1 MLNRILENKRLLF
14 LVFLIGSFVSCTQED
29 KETKAIIIV
38 KDFQNNTINEAFVR
52 LHQEGQISD
61 QGEYTNPSLDRT
73 EQTDQNGRAQ
83 FTYDLEA
90 ILDVE
95 VVKYNGNDTL
105 EGKGIV
111 RLLQGKTVSETIEIN

>member
-1 MLNRILENKRLLF
+1 MLNRILQKKSLF
-14 LVFLIGSFVSCTQED
+14 FLFFLIGILVSCTQEE

-38 KDFQNNTINEAFVR
+38 KDFQNNTISGASVR

-61 QGEYTNPSLDRT
+61 QGEYTDPSLDRT
-73 EQTDQNGRAQ
+73 EQTDQSGRAQ

-95 VVKYNGNDTL
+95 VVKYSGNDTL
-105 EGKGIV
+105 QGKGIV
-111 RLLQGKTVSETIEIN
+111 RLLQGKTVSETIEVN

>member
-1 MLNRILENKRLLF
+1 MLNRILQKKRLLF
-14 LVFLIGSFVSCTQED
+14 LFFFVGLLVSCTQEE

-38 KDFQNNTINEAFVR
+38 KDFQNNTISGASVR

-61 QGEYTNPSLDRT
+61 QGEYTTPSLDRT
-73 EQTDQNGRAQ
+73 EKTDQNGRAQ

-95 VVKYNGNDTL
+95 VVKYSGNDTL
-105 EGKGIV
+105 QGNGIV

>member
-1 MLNRILENKRLLF
+1 MLNRILEKKRLFFLF
-14 LVFLIGSFVSCTQED
+14 FLTGLIVSCTQED

-38 KDFQNNTINEAFVR
+38 KDFQNNTISEAFVR

-61 QGEYTNPSLDRT
+61 QGEHTNPNLDRT

-95 VVKYNGNDTL
+95 VVKYSGNDTL

>member
-1 MLNRILENKRLLF
+1 MLNRILEKKRLFFLF
-14 LVFLIGSFVSCTQED
+14 FLIGSFVSCTQED

-38 KDFQNNTINEAFVR
+38 KDFQNNAISDAFVR

-61 QGEYTNPSLDRT
+61 QGEHTNPSLDRT

-95 VVKYNGNDTL
+95 VVKYSGNDTL

>member
-1 MLNRILENKRLLF
+1 MLNRILQKKRLLF
-14 LVFLIGSFVSCTQED
+14 LFFFVGLLVSCTQEE

-38 KDFQNNTINEAFVR
+38 KDFQNNTISGESVR

-73 EQTDQNGRAQ
+73 EKTDQNGRAQ

-95 VVKYNGNDTL
+95 VVKYSGNDTL
-105 EGKGIV
+105 QGNGIV

>member
-1 MLNRILENKRLLF
+1 MLNRILQKKSLF
-14 LVFLIGSFVSCTQED
+14 FLFFLIGILVSCTQEE

-38 KDFQNNTINEAFVR
+38 KDFQNNTISGASVR

-61 QGEYTNPSLDRT
+61 QGEYTAPSLDRT
-73 EQTDQNGRAQ
+73 EQTDQSGRAQ

-95 VVKYNGNDTL
+95 VVKYSGNDTL
-105 EGKGIV
+105 QGKGIV
-111 RLLQGKTVSETIEIN
+111 RLLQGKTVSETIEVN